1 LIGPLTGRCTAM
13 ICASTDRK
21 LRKAELYLG
30 YLDSFLELAHAKNV
44 EFRTLDRVLCEFD
57 DRRTANF
64 NAIL

>member
-1 LIGPLTGRCTAM
+1 M

-44 EFRTLDRVLCEFD
+44 EFRTLAASYMNLI

>member
-1 LIGPLTGRCTAM
+1 M